1 MDANDRRRGSGGVL
15 RVVAIPVAVF
25 IAGTGCVA
33 TVAALTASPL
43 STVRVT
49 VGEEPAPADQDPD
62 PPAAGEQ
69 EPGDPQ
75 ASAPEPDP
83 EEPGPDASDPGSAEP
98 REPAEPQSPEGGQGS
113 AGSHTESIP
122 PESFNG
128 AHVYHHPFDVVVE
141 LCYTDSTIT
150 DGMGSHAAAPTGM
163 EYLIYRLNV
172 TNLGEDAAVFDP
184 VDSYGIST
192 DGTVYPSDLDA
203 EVTVAWDYFWGP
215 IAPNETVT
223 THILFLVPT
232 GTEMAEVM
240 VDGLSPIT
248 PN

>member
-1 MDANDRRRGSGGVL
+1 MDASDRRRGSRGVL
-15 RVVAIPVAVF
+15 RAAAIPVAVF
-25 IAGTGCVA
+25 IAATGCVA

-49 VGEEPAPADQDPD
+49 VGEEPAPRAQDPD
-62 PPAAGEQ
+62 PPAAGAEESGEPRAPTP
-69 EPGDPQ
+69 EPGG
-75 ASAPEPDP
+75 PDP
-83 EEPGPDASDPGSAEP
+83 DAADPEAEEP
-98 REPAEPQSPEGGQGS
+98 REPAAPQSPESGQDT
-113 AGSHTESIP
+113 AGSHTADVP

-128 AHVYHHPFDVVVE
+128 AEVYHHPFGVVVE

-150 DGMGSHAAAPTGM
+150 DGMGSHAAAPDGM

-172 TNLGEDAAVFDP
+172 TNLGEGPAVFDP
-184 VDSYGIST
+184 VDSYGVST

-215 IAPNETVT
+215 IVPDETVT

-240 VDGLSPIT
+240 VDGLSPLT